1 MSGCHPASQFYRA
14 KTRSPIRAF
23 PRLAFSLLHSL
34 GTIHGRIARRLRR
47 MVCACK
53 SHEPRGGP
61 QKKAAALGRCQRA
74 HIPDQEPS
82 AHQSRSM
89 ESWTR
94 VRRVRFQEALLHRG
108 TADEPAAPPF
118 SLAFAPPAACIVILV
133 DKLSQTSLA
142 SGRLV
147 RVLLAAAEPTSIK
160 KAPRLV
166 SRKVE
171 RKTWVLH
178 IIH

>member
-1 MSGCHPASQFYRA
+1 VHATHTSQEED
-14 KTRSPIRAF
+14 
-23 PRLAFSLLHSL
+23 
-34 GTIHGRIARRLRR
+34 RR
-47 MVCACK
+47 
-53 SHEPRGGP
+53 
-61 QKKAAALGRCQRA
+61 KKAAALGRCQRA

-82 AHQSRSM
+82 AHQSSSM
-89 ESWTR
+89 ESWISGAASSVPRGEVT
-94 VRRVRFQEALLHRG
+94 LHRG
-108 TADEPAAPPF
+108 TADESAVPPF

-147 RVLLAAAEPTSIK
+147 RVLLGAAEPTSIK

-166 SRKVE
+166 NRKVE

-178 IIH
+178 ITH